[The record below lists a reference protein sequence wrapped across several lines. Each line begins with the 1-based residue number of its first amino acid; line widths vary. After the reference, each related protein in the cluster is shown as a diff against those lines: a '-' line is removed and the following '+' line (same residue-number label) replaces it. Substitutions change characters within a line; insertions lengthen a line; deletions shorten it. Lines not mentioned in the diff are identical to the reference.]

1 MNMQAQIV
9 KDSVVTLKYTVSDAD
24 GNLIDDGS
32 TPLVYLHGGYEGI
45 FQLIEEAL
53 EGRKVGEQLTV
64 RLQPEDA
71 FGEYDEELVLLE
83 DISQFPDNIEVGMAF
98 ERMADEDDEDDEDGE
113 EGLPAEDWLHIWHG
127 QAQPGDCYLLATDG
141 LHGCLSDGQLQA
153 LWQAAASPPD
163 ALQALHAAYRRTG
176 AQDDVS
182 LALLVLP

>member
-1 MNMQAQIV
+1 MQAQIV

-53 EGRKVGEQLTV
+53 EGRKVGEQLKV

-98 ERMADEDDEDDEDGE
+98 ERMADDDGEDDRVFRITEIADGKVVVDGNHPLAGVPLVFDITVVEVRPASSE
-113 EGLPAEDWLHIWHG
+113 EVAHG
-127 QAQPGDCYLLATDG
+127 HV
-141 LHGCLSDGQLQA
+141 HGPHG
-153 LWQAAASPPD
+153 
-163 ALQALHAAYRRTG
+163 HHH
-176 AQDDVS
+176 
-182 LALLVLP
+182 